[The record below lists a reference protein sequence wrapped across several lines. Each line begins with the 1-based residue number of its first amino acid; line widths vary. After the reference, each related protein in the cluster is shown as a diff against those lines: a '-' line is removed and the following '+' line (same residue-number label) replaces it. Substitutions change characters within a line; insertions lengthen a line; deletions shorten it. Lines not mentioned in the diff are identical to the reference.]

1 MTPLSPA
8 TAATVFANPAHPPET
23 YAAFLRAQLPRQQGN
38 VVPYEI
44 DGERV
49 WLKKAGTPHS
59 IWRYRVLGLAAR
71 TLRLAALQPVP
82 NLGGQEAIATEV
94 RRLRALHALGLR
106 VPQVL
111 AAQPEGFLMQNL
123 ATRGTLIDEMDA
135 ARGDAQTILT
145 IWQQGLQALAQV
157 HAAGAC
163 LSQAFARNMVRC
175 SDGVVGFVDFEEDP
189 SAVLPLPLCQARDA
203 LLYAHSCAIYLT
215 ESGTL
220 AAGHALWADWLA
232 HSSPA
237 MQAALATD
245 LPRLHWLRLLPQSRS
260 LGRDL
265 QRVRAAYD
273 LLTYGAPKSA
283 HAGG

>member
-1 MTPLSPA
+1 MTPLSA
-8 TAATVFANPAHPPET
+8 TTAATVFAAPAHPPET
-23 YAAFLRAQLPRQQGN
+23 YAAFLRAQLPRQTGN
-38 VVPYEI
+38 VVPYEL

-59 IWRYRVLGLAAR
+59 IWRYRLLGLAAR

-82 NLGGQEAIATEV
+82 NPGGQQAIATEV

-111 AAQPEGFLMQNL
+111 AAEPEGFLMQNL

-135 ARGDAQTILT
+135 ARDPQTILT

-175 SDGVVGFVDFEEDP
+175 SDGVVGFLDFEEDP
-189 SAVLPLPLCQARDA
+189 AAVLPLPLCQARDA
-203 LLYAHSCAIYLT
+203 LHYAHSCAIYLA
-215 ESGTL
+215 ESGAL
-220 AAGHALWADWLA
+220 GAGHALWADWLA

-237 MQAALATD
+237 MQAALQTD

-273 LLTYGAPKSA
+273 LLTYGAAKSTS
-283 HAGG
+283 AGS

>member
-1 MTPLSPA
+1 M
-8 TAATVFANPAHPPET
+8 VFAAPAHPPEI
-23 YAAFLRAQLPRQQGN
+23 YAAFLRAQLPRQPGN
-38 VVPYEI
+38 VAPYEI

-49 WLKKAGTPHS
+49 WLKKAGPPHS
-59 IWRYRVLGLAAR
+59 MWRYRMLGLAAR

-111 AAQPEGFLMQNL
+111 AAQPAGFLMQNL

-135 ARGDAQTILT
+135 ALGDAQTILR

-157 HAAGAC
+157 HAAGTC

-189 SAVLPLPLCQARDA
+189 TAVLPLPLCQARDA
-203 LLYAHSCAIYLT
+203 LHYAHSCAIYLV
-215 ESGTL
+215 ESGAL

-237 MQAALATD
+237 MQAALQTD

-273 LLTYGAPKSA
+273 LLRYDAARRAPASR
-283 HAGG
+283 

>member
-1 MTPLSPA
+1 MTPLFA
-8 TAATVFANPAHPPET
+8 TTAATVFAAPAHPPET
-23 YAAFLRAQLPRQQGN
+23 YAAFLRTQLPRQTGN
-38 VVPYEI
+38 VVPYEL

-59 IWRYRVLGLAAR
+59 IWRYRLLGLAAR

-82 NLGGQEAIATEV
+82 NPGGQQAIATEV
-94 RRLRALHALGLR
+94 RRLRTLHALGLR

-111 AAQPEGFLMQNL
+111 AAEPEGFLMQNL

-135 ARGDAQTILT
+135 ARDPQAILT

-175 SDGVVGFVDFEEDP
+175 SDGVVGFLDFEEDP
-189 SAVLPLPLCQARDA
+189 AAVLPLPLCQARDA
-203 LLYAHSCAIYLT
+203 LHYAHSCAIYLV
-215 ESGTL
+215 ESGAL
-220 AAGHALWADWLA
+220 GAGHALWADWLA

-237 MQAALATD
+237 MQAALQTD
-245 LPRLHWLRLLPQSRS
+245 LPRLHWLRLLPPSRS

-273 LLTYGAPKSA
+273 LLTYGAAKSTS
-283 HAGG
+283 AGS

>member
-82 NLGGQEAIATEV
+82 NPGGQQAIATEV

-111 AAQPEGFLMQNL
+111 AAEPEGFLMQNL

-135 ARGDAQTILT
+135 ARDPQTILT

-175 SDGVVGFVDFEEDP
+175 SDGVVGFLDFEEDP
-189 SAVLPLPLCQARDA
+189 AAVLPLPLCQARDA
-203 LLYAHSCAIYLT
+203 LHYAHSCAIYLT

-273 LLTYGAPKSA
+273 LLTYGAAKSVP
-283 HAGG
+283 AGS

>member
-1 MTPLSPA
+1 MTPFSPA
-8 TAATVFANPAHPPET
+8 TAATVFAHPAHPPET

-111 AAQPEGFLMQNL
+111 AAEPEGFLMQNL

-135 ARGDAQTILT
+135 ARDPQTILT

-175 SDGVVGFVDFEEDP
+175 SDGVVGFLDFEEDP
-189 SAVLPLPLCQARDA
+189 AAVLPLPLCQARDA
-203 LLYAHSCAIYLT
+203 LHYAHSCAIYLT

-273 LLTYGAPKSA
+273 LLTYGAAKSVP
-283 HAGG
+283 AGS

>member
-1 MTPLSPA
+1 MFAT
-8 TAATVFANPAHPPET
+8 TAATVFAAPAHPPET
-23 YAAFLRAQLPRQQGN
+23 YAAFLRTQLPRQTGN
-38 VVPYEI
+38 VVPYEL

-59 IWRYRVLGLAAR
+59 IWRYRLLGLAAR

-82 NLGGQEAIATEV
+82 NPGGQQAIATEV
-94 RRLRALHALGLR
+94 RRLRTLHALGLR

-111 AAQPEGFLMQNL
+111 AAEPEGFLMQNL

-135 ARGDAQTILT
+135 ARDPQAILT

-175 SDGVVGFVDFEEDP
+175 SDGVVGFLDFEEDP
-189 SAVLPLPLCQARDA
+189 AAVLPLPLCQARDA
-203 LLYAHSCAIYLT
+203 LHYAHSCAIYLV
-215 ESGTL
+215 ESGAL
-220 AAGHALWADWLA
+220 GAGHALWADWLA

-237 MQAALATD
+237 MQAALQTD
-245 LPRLHWLRLLPQSRS
+245 LPRLHWLRLLPPSRS

-273 LLTYGAPKSA
+273 LLTYGAAKSTS
-283 HAGG
+283 AGS